1 MAEHRVH
8 VTIAVPTF
16 RRPEKLQALLPL
28 LVAQA
33 RDVDASGATRT
44 DIVVVDNDPDG
55 SAQAGVQE
63 AASAAAAADPLVVIR
78 YAHER
83 QPGIAAARNRALD
96 EAAGSQLLAFIDD
109 DERPHP
115 GWLGE
120 LVRVQNDTGAALVQG
135 WVDPEYEVP
144 PSSWILAGRFFVRR
158 TWPTGTALGVSAS
171 NNVLLDVE
179 QVRESGLRF
188 ALDLGLSGG
197 EDTLFTSQLAARG
210 YQLVWCAESVVTDL
224 VPASRITRRW
234 VLRRAL
240 SHGNSAAVVSI
251 RLADGPGRA
260 ALARVGSVVGGAARV
275 VGGVLRCALGVVT
288 RSEVHQARGARAAY
302 RGAGMIA
309 AATGRVI
316 QEYARPATAE
326 GHPNAP
332 KTAG

>member
-1 MAEHRVH
+1 MAEHRAPVI
-8 VTIAVPTF
+8 IAVPTF
-16 RRPEKLQALLPL
+16 RRPQKLAALLPL
-28 LVAQA
+28 LVEQA
-33 RDVDASGATRT
+33 RELDAAGATRT
-44 DIVVVDNDPDG
+44 AIVVVDNDPDG
-55 SAQAGVQE
+55 SARDEVE
-63 AASAAAAADPLVVIR
+63 AAAAVAAAASEPVTIR
-78 YAHER
+78 YTHET

-96 EAAGSQLLAFIDD
+96 EAADARLLAFIDD
-109 DERPHP
+109 DERPRP
-115 GWLGE
+115 GWLRE
-120 LVRVQNDTGAALVQG
+120 LVRVQRDTGAALVQG

-210 YQLVWCAESVVTDL
+210 YRLVWCAESVVTDL

-240 SHGNSAAVVSI
+240 SHGNSAAVVRI
-251 RLADGPGRA
+251 RLAGGPLQAAAARA
-260 ALARVGSVVGGAARV
+260 EAAVGGAVRV
-275 VGGVLRCALGVVT
+275 AGGVARCTLGVVT
-288 RSEVHQARGARAAY
+288 RSEVHQARGSRAAY
-302 RGAGMIA
+302 RGVGMIVA
-309 AATGRVI
+309 AVGGVV

-326 GHPNAP
+326 GLASAP
-332 KTAG
+332 KSAL